1 MHKEIVMKMKN
12 IWGDIFKSEKEISNI
27 ELLQNVFL
35 FNDLN
40 LFELQKL
47 LTFLH
52 SRQYQK
58 DEVVFQKDEPGES
71 VYIIKKGSVS
81 ISDVVSKEN
90 IDLNAASF
98 FGELSLVDE
107 NPRVVT
113 ATALEETEL
122 LVLFRTDL
130 LKIKREFPKL
140 AVKIFHN
147 LTYILGKRLG
157 NIYSEINV

>member
-1 MHKEIVMKMKN
+1 MKIKN

-35 FNDLN
+35 FNDLS

-47 LTFLH
+47 FSFLH

-58 DEVVFQKDEPGES
+58 NETVFQKDEPGES
-71 VYIIKKGSVS
+71 LYIIKKGSVS
-81 ISDVVSKEN
+81 ISDVLSKEN
-90 IDLNAASF
+90 VELSSASF

-113 ATALEETEL
+113 VTALEETEL
-122 LVLFRTDL
+122 LVLFRADL

-140 AVKIFHN
+140 AVKILHN
-147 LTYILGKRLG
+147 LTYILGKRLSS
-157 NIYSEINV
+157 IYSENNV